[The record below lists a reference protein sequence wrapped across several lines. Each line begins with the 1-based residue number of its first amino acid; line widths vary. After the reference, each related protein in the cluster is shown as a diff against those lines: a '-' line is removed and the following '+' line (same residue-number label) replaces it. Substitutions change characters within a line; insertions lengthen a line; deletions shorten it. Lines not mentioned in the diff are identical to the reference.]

1 MVDIPLKGVHKV
13 RAKGRTYYYAW
24 RGGPAIKDGDGNYL
38 APGDP
43 AFLTVYNDIVASV
56 RVSDKQRFAW
66 LVERYKGSTEYKA
79 TADST
84 KRVWGPWLDKIKD
97 QFGKTRISY
106 FDRTEKIRPIIRK
119 WRAKWSKQPRT
130 ADLGMQVLSR
140 ICSHGVDPEGVL
152 TSNPCIGIKHLY
164 KGDRSDIIWLDA
176 EIKQLKAATS
186 EEVGFAIELAAH
198 TGLRLGDLLRLSW
211 SHVGENEITL
221 YTSKGA
227 KQRLVAIIPL
237 YDALR
242 ELLASIPRRA
252 TTVLTNTRARPWT
265 VNGFGTSF
273 DDVKIAAKMKPDPT
287 IKGDN
292 TPDIDK
298 HFHDLRGTAATKF
311 YIAGIPIR
319 SIAEIM
325 AWDEESVEKI
335 IRRYVGRA
343 ALTKSII
350 EQLNSAGTQAAKPAD
365 LPTMHAV
372 GGVYFIAAGEFV
384 KIGWSISVPERL
396 KALQTSSSRKLTV
409 LRVIPGE
416 REDEAKFHREFAEH
430 RAEGEWFRIEGTL
443 AAFLGTERVQKV

>member
-1 MVDIPLKGVHKV
+1 LNWQSLKRNMVEVPLKGVHKV
-13 RAKGRTYYYAW
+13 KAKGRLYYYAW
-24 RGGPAIKDGDGNYL
+24 RGGPPIKDAEGNYL

-43 AFLTVYNDIVASV
+43 GFLTAYNDLVAETRS
-56 RVSDKQRFAW
+56 SDKTRFAW
-66 LVERYKGSTEYKA
+66 LVEKYKGSDEYKA
-79 TADST
+79 LADST

-97 QFGKTRISY
+97 HFGKLRISQ
-106 FDRTEKIRPIIRK
+106 FDRTEKLRPIIRK

-164 KGDRSDIIWLDA
+164 KGDRSDIIWLDPDIA
-176 EIKQLKAATS
+176 VLKEHTS
-186 EEVGFAIELAAH
+186 KEVAWAVDLAAH
-198 TGLRLGDLLRLSW
+198 TGLRMGDLLRLSW

-221 YTSKGA
+221 YTSKGK

-242 ELLASIPRRA
+242 TLLDAIPRRA
-252 TTVLTNTRARPWT
+252 TTVLTNTRKRPWT
-265 VNGFGTSF
+265 TDGFGTSF
-273 DDVKIAAKMKPDPT
+273 DDAKIAAKMKPNPT

-292 TPDIDK
+292 TPDLDK

-335 IRRYVGRA
+335 IRRYVNRT
-343 ALTKSII
+343 ALTKALIA
-350 EQLNSAGTQAAKPAD
+350 QMNDAGTKTVKPA
-365 LPTMHAV
+365 
-372 GGVYFIAAGEFV
+372 V
-384 KIGWSISVPERL
+384 KL
-396 KALQTSSSRKLTV
+396 
-409 LRVIPGE
+409 
-416 REDEAKFHREFAEH
+416 
-430 RAEGEWFRIEGTL
+430 
-443 AAFLGTERVQKV
+443 